1 MNKHLLALAAMA
13 ATGASFA
20 ANKVDAPT
28 ASNQPQLHNIE
39 GMKLGEKPAAKNGVS
54 LTSKANAKEL
64 GEKAQAVA
72 KEAIAQASGLAKA
85 TVGKADAKFGLAKS
99 CKPVAAKDHFVGQ
112 KAKLQAP
119 GHKLAKN
126 HGRQNEGAHAA

>member
-39 GMKLGEKPAAKNGVS
+39 GMKLGKKPAAKNGVS

-64 GEKAQAVA
+64 GAKAQAVA
-72 KEAIAQASGLAKA
+72 KEAIAKADAFAKA
-85 TVGKADAKFGLAKS
+85 AVGKADAKFGFAKS
-99 CKPVAAKDHFVGQ
+99 GTKVLASTKPQALTRYGGQ
-112 KAKLQAP
+112 KVKAD
-119 GHKLAKN
+119 
-126 HGRQNEGAHAA
+126 AHAA